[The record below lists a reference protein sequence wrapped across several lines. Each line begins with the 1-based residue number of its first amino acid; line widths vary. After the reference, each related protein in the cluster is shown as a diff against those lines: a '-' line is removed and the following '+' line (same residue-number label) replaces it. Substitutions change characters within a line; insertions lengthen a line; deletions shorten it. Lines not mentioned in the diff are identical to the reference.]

1 VSDVSFVE
9 HNKGGVT
16 MKRLKLAAW
25 CVGLFAACATVPVS
39 QAADAKFPSRPVRL
53 LVPYAPGGATDNT
66 ARLLA
71 NKLSEVWGQ
80 QVIVDNRAGGS
91 GIIALELA
99 SNAAPDGYTLLVGN
113 VSTNAINESAFAK
126 QMKFKPSRELT
137 GVTNLIELPHF
148 FLVSGAVPV
157 SSLKELV
164 ALAKKQKLS
173 YASAG
178 IASYPHLDVAR
189 FLKAAG
195 IEMTHVPYKGGA
207 GQMIP
212 ALISNET
219 QFAFLNIAS
228 TIGQLKAGR
237 LKALTTSWP
246 TRRPEFP
253 EVPTMAEAGFPGIG
267 TNAWN
272 GLFAPA
278 KMSKP
283 LLNQIFA
290 DVVKAMESPDMKAA
304 LDKQYMSVVVNTSP
318 ADFQKFVEADV
329 KKWRQVIEEN
339 HIQIE

>member
-1 VSDVSFVE
+1 MDRSHIRSLGAAACLAVAS
-9 HNKGGVT
+9 
-16 MKRLKLAAW
+16 MLAAP
-25 CVGLFAACATVPVS
+25 VASAAEA
-39 QAADAKFPSRPVRL
+39 FPARPVRL
-53 LVPYAPGGATDNT
+53 IVPYAPGGATDNT

-71 NKLSEVWGQ
+71 NKLGEMWGQ

-99 SNAAPDGYTLLVGN
+99 SNAAPDGYTLFVGN
-113 VSTNAINESAFAK
+113 VSTNAINETAFAK
-126 QMKFKPSRELT
+126 QMKFKPSQTLT

-157 SSLKELV
+157 SSLKELI
-164 ALAKKQKLS
+164 ALAKKQNMS

-178 IASYPHLDVAR
+178 IASYPHLDAAR

-212 ALISNET
+212 ALIANET
-219 QFAFLNIAS
+219 QFAFLNMAS
-228 TIGQLKAGR
+228 TIGHLKSGR
-237 LKALTTSWP
+237 LKPLATSWP

-253 EVPTMAEAGFPGIG
+253 DVPTMAEVGFPGIG

-278 KMSKP
+278 KIAKP
-283 LLNQIFA
+283 QLAKIHG
-290 DVVKAMESPDMKAA
+290 DVLRAMEAPDTKAA
-304 LDKQYMSVVVNTSP
+304 LAKQFMSVVVNKSP
-318 ADFQKFVEADV
+318 AEFQKFVVDDV
-329 KKWRQVIEEN
+329 RKWAQVIADN
-339 HIQIE
+339 KIVIE

>member
-1 VSDVSFVE
+1 
-9 HNKGGVT
+9 
-16 MKRLKLAAW
+16 MKRLKMAAS
-25 CVGLFAACATVPVS
+25 CVGLVVSCAVIPASSAAEG
-39 QAADAKFPSRPVRL
+39 KFPTHPVRM

-71 NKLSEVWGQ
+71 NKLSEIWGQ

-99 SNAAPDGYTLLVGN
+99 SNAAPDGYTLMVGN
-113 VSTNAINESAFAK
+113 VSTNAINETAFAK
-126 QMKFKPSRELT
+126 QMHFKPSQTLT

-157 SSLKELV
+157 SNIKELI
-164 ALAKKQKLS
+164 ALAKTQKMS

-228 TIGQLKAGR
+228 TIGQMKTGR
-237 LKALTTSWP
+237 LKPLTTSWP

-253 EVPTMAEAGFPGIG
+253 DVPTMAEVGFPGIG

-278 KMSKP
+278 KLPKP
-283 LLNQIFA
+283 LLNQLHA
-290 DVVKAMESPDMKAA
+290 DVVKAMNAPDLKAA
-304 LDKQYMSVVVNTSP
+304 LDKQYMSVVLNKSP
-318 ADFQKFVEADV
+318 AEFQKFVVDDV
-329 KKWRQVIEEN
+329 NKWRQVIQEN
-339 HIQIE
+339 HINIE